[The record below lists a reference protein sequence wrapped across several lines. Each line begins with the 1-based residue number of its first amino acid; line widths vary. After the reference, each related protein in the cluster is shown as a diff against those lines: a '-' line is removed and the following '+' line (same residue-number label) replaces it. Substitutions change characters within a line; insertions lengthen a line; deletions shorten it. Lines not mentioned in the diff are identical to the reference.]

1 MLVKSSVRDTVY
13 HWSAFKKC
21 NTDSGT
27 YFSKIWSKVT
37 YLCFEEDWWA
47 GGMESS
53 SVLLVDVIPFG
64 HHSLSMC
71 LAYHSLSSSYQ
82 CSNLLGRLLMDD
94 MMVSMLKQGWRFS
107 QFTTYK
113 NVPTIWT
120 AVFVIF
126 FFFFSNKSTIEQIF
140 SVFNNNHRNV
150 LPICVYCEVVRWVWD
165 LLSKL
170 QLV

>member
-1 MLVKSSVRDTVY
+1 MLIKSSVRDTVY

-82 CSNLLGRLLMDD
+82 CSNLLSGRLLMDD
-94 MMVSMLKQGWRFS
+94 MMVSMLKRGWRFS

-126 FFFFSNKSTIEQIF
+126 FFFFQTNQLSSKYSQF
-140 SVFNNNHRNV
+140 SIIITEMSCLFAFIVKWWGEFE
-150 LPICVYCEVVRWVWD
+150 IC
-165 LLSKL
+165 
-170 QLV
+170 